1 MVERDSSKR
10 WDTVGLAFP
19 GALLGIIVG
28 GMREIWEAYFHS
40 SIEQESFAYIFAEVT
55 VASIVGALLFAVV
68 AEIRNRLS
76 FRADHVAAKKDQH
89 RPR

>member
-1 MVERDSSKR
+1 LSEIPQSGGTPSVWRFSAPCS
-10 WDTVGLAFP
+10 AFLSGVCARSGKP
-19 GALLGIIVG
+19 TSTA
-28 GMREIWEAYFHS
+28 